1 MYHTKKDVDKHLA
14 GILEKIKDEN
24 ERKIRSYAFAKMY
37 FGVKDYESA
46 RRYLADYL
54 SVNDKHA
61 GAFKL
66 MGQIHDA
73 TGNPKQA
80 LQSFKHSLALEENQK
95 DVILKICEIYSETP
109 ADRETIK
116 YWLERA
122 EQLFPGH
129 RVVFKL
135 KEGMARAAGG
145 DAATDDIENLITT
158 ELVTRP
164 LDVKL
169 REKLLR
175 LLLNSGRV
183 LDSYKHALQAEEEP
197 QFAAEA
203 LHSVDWQRC
212 LADVFEA
219 YHDNLVGPVDEPFL
233 TKFLL
238 TLDQLAGLLFTYP
251 GSLTLSSAAQGGSFN
266 GEPAKQGERAAVED
280 ALNAINLLDRL
291 LKEAHDKKWTRGGA
305 WDFVLEHVTAQL
317 YLHVATVLL
326 KKAWKERC
334 SWPEARGWVSG
345 LLLAAYAVRPP
356 RDLFQEPWFRG
367 LDMAHKALY
376 RSILLRAHHRLSVCG
391 HLLHL
396 LCDVEDKSRWL
407 SDIKQEACTPEAR
420 RRIYR
425 NIFDGEEALSWFLH
439 DPALVNRALEFP
451 TRAAL
456 LEHDQES
463 QWLHPASLNHLAWL
477 ALHWARVQD
486 KSKEAEQHCFEVH
499 VFENLQ
505 RRTHSFNT
513 GASET
518 LSQMD
523 AVAFLEATCFCAAH
537 TLAQKGVRP
546 SQGPLG
552 SPPHVGIPL
561 CTGPQAEWWSA
572 AYRLHTSTARD
583 KMADLRRTVQ
593 RGLEVIR
600 GIGNH
605 GMDLAL
611 VAHLARTFAHK
622 SSSKRAEGLEE
633 EAGAFDDQAAR
644 YWEVLLSML
653 ERASGTVGSPSAA
666 YSRLFGAV
674 SSGVASPQEVQSLK
688 QEAKTFLAVRAM
700 NADCLNEAID
710 MLSELTTAQSAFYTA
725 LVLKKMSER
734 EFGVQGGG
742 TYQAL
747 LRREHEALELALER
761 GRRELDQGLVSAVR
775 SEMEDLQE
783 RLSLANVSNGSLGGE
798 AAEEPAS
805 WMPDASPF
813 RSAHTGLVQGA
824 ARHSSTPRTHPAVH
838 RLRDEGAHSSQS
850 EATSVESPAR
860 PEQQQPPSSVRLSPA
875 AAAAATASAAGTGG
889 GGSGS
894 SSVVAEL
901 VELQLRSL
909 SLHQELVM
917 SQLRQMQ
924 DSTQAALRE
933 LKESQRLMAA
943 DLRHQQAT
951 MEQLAAAQRELKDSQ
966 QAMSADLRQRQ
977 VTMEQ
982 LAKKVEEVAAR
993 SASASA
999 SRPQRQREE
1008 PEYVDDYSTGYEGD
1022 YDQYGD
1028 YSPLEATGA
1037 TGGSAPPLMGAPP
1050 PPQVAPPPA
1059 SLAYPP
1065 FRCTAYASYAPHL
1078 SYPLPPPPHLARHMP
1093 PPAPLPPQP
1102 FYSSQ
1107 VAAAAAAVPT
1117 PGLCLTEGQALPQ
1130 FTFDISQ
1137 PPPAVPGVSGTSS
1150 PMASGDAGRL
1160 SAFSR
1165 LGGPKPPALAPAGA
1179 AVATS
1184 VGSATPATP
1193 PKPANAPHAFQIALP
1208 PSTGAS
1214 APPGSS
1220 LGGASPAVASPFTA
1234 APPASAAAAAAPRAM
1249 TSAPQLHGL
1258 LTGTTPALASVAP
1271 EKQGTPTTASMGTRT
1286 AEASPA
1292 AVHTP
1297 SPLAP
1302 RRLQRVST
1310 GSDDYVEEVEVEGN
1324 FTPLISLPEEV
1335 AVCTGEENEK
1345 VLFEERAKLFRY
1357 VDKEWKE
1364 RGIGVVKLLENEEGK
1379 VRLLMRREQVLKV
1392 CANHRI
1398 HAGMAL
1404 TPMPKKDTAWIW
1416 DAQDF
1421 SDGEP
1426 HPEKFCIRFKTAET
1440 AAQFKDAFD
1449 QAVRKSQQAA
1459 TPTAPAPSSATVTPT
1474 STGPSVSASTFSV
1487 PKPTVAP
1494 SAFGTALATSVAPAV
1509 SFGSPLAASFVATS
1523 SPPTSL
1529 PHLPA
1534 TGFGKMFHPK
1544 PGSWQCQTCYVSN
1557 DGNKLTCAAC
1567 DTPKPGTEKPKMPS
1581 AETATSAGVVPQPV
1595 ARQGVPTSGSFGG
1608 TATSA
1613 AAVQQPAAKPTVL
1626 SSSLFGGAATAPTPV
1641 TAFPQPGVP
1650 ATSSPSVTQ
1659 VAPAASV
1666 FKFGVTMP
1674 EQRQPTPFSSG
1685 FAASTPM
1692 PGKNVFGGFTF
1703 SSPPKVVEVP
1713 RETPEP
1719 VVPAA
1724 AVKEPAKPSPFAGFS
1739 FKSPAAPQKKDEATE
1754 AATATQSFLAGARS
1768 EISKVNFAAPKF
1780 QMQATSPSVKPAP
1793 VATEAQVAPP
1803 ASKTSLPTPPAS
1815 RAAAA
1820 RSPMVQPSPPAGG
1833 RQRGD
1838 SLRSPGEIPEDF
1850 VPSAEFEPVVALPE
1864 LVEVKTGEED
1874 EEVLFC
1880 ERAKLYRFD
1889 SDSETKQWKERGI
1902 GQLKILRHRETQV
1915 CRVLM
1920 RRDQVLKLC
1929 ANHRIVPEMKLARLA
1944 SSDRTWSWFAN
1955 DYSEGKQS
1963 QEGLA
1968 VRFKTQEQAALF
1980 KEVFERCR
1988 DAAQPVAKSPSE
2000 EEEEKGEDAGQQPEA
2015 AQQPPQEQAGG
2026 AASSVPLSQLNQ
2038 FRPKPGSWN
2047 CDVCYVSNPADKMS
2061 CVACETRRPGAP
2073 AAEASLPPLKA
2084 LEKFAAPVSGG
2095 GGFPIGSA
2103 PSTAAPAKFSFGFSS
2118 LQAGLGSPAAPA
2130 EASSAPGKATGF
2142 VFGSLHTSATAAP
2155 PSTFTFGVKTEA
2167 TATTGPTTPTSS
2179 MGAFKFGSPQKYE
2192 FSFSGVRP
2200 RSPGKTP
2207 KSPCTPSDV
2216 EEEETVE
2223 SPEAD
2228 IYFQPVV
2235 PLPPKVEV
2243 RTGEEDEEVLYSH
2256 RAKLYRWM
2264 DGEWKE
2270 RGLGDIKLLRDSS
2283 AGRTRLLM
2291 RREPVLK
2298 VCLNHLLTPELQFGK
2313 KDDRTVLWSATDF
2326 SDGEPAPYQFA
2337 LRLKSAQVAEE
2348 FLAAVESAR
2357 GSAQAPPPASQASSK
2372 PAVDASTFS
2381 FRLDGATVTI
2391 PSTMATGFSLGSRFG
2406 ASRPTVVRSLFG
2418 NVSPAKDTS
2427 DSDVQIV
2434 YEAKASPEQI
2444 ARARALKL
2452 PDHFY
2457 LYETKPPC
2465 SGCRG
2470 CDDWES
2476 KKKALLAAGSSSPSG
2491 VQPASAPEAP
2501 HLAAADSTTGG
2512 KEEESTEAG
2521 TPLFGSGGEM
2531 TFADLARQQ
2540 SGAGFGLQGPSPKSG
2555 QSLFSGAGSK
2565 LFQSTVSRRKSE
2577 GEDDGAD
2584 EVVSSEDIHFE
2595 PVVPLPDL
2603 VEVRTGEEDE
2613 EQLFCHRAKLYLFDI
2628 HTKQWKERA
2637 LGEIKILKHKAR
2649 PFCFRVLMRRDQ
2661 VHKVACNHSI
2671 TEFTK
2676 PVPLS
2681 TSANTLTWKA
2691 LDFAEGKST
2700 PETFA
2705 VRFKNAEIVRKFEET
2720 FEQCRLAVVEH
2731 ESRLAASKRN
2741 GELQG
2746 QRDDGSRV
2754 AVKDEE
2760 EEDVDEDDDD
2770 EDDDDDDDDDEPG
2783 VDIMFEKRV
2792 TLAAQR
2798 TPGGAYE
2805 TLGMGSLQMVY
2816 DDSCYGAR
2824 IRVMS
2829 DDGCL
2834 LCDTLVAV
2842 QTCLRTE
2849 RLHAFWS
2856 AVDMSREPHVR
2867 RHFQATFSSP
2877 QAIAEFSRTFTE
2889 AKDFAVQSEIVE
2901 TIDEPP
2907 SRP

>member
-1 MYHTKKDVDKHLA
+1 MSLHHGHASVFKKAVVTFARVLSSLPQTA
-14 GILEKIKDEN
+14 PSVVRLL
-24 ERKIRSYAFAKMY
+24 RSQLRGCQTLHH
-37 FGVKDYESA
+37 FGL
-46 RRYLADYL
+46 R
-54 SVNDKHA
+54 
-61 GAFKL
+61 
-66 MGQIHDA
+66 
-73 TGNPKQA
+73 TQA
-80 LQSFKHSLALEENQK
+80 LCRVLPGTAALRGLTLRF
-95 DVILKICEIYSETP
+95 IGY
-109 ADRETIK
+109 
-116 YWLERA
+116 
-122 EQLFPGH
+122 
-129 RVVFKL
+129 
-135 KEGMARAAGG
+135 GMKGP
-145 DAATDDIENLITT
+145 IQVN
-158 ELVTRP
+158 
-164 LDVKL
+164 
-169 REKLLR
+169 LR
-175 LLLNSGRV
+175 LPASSPL
-183 LDSYKHALQAEEEP
+183 
-197 QFAAEA
+197 
-203 LHSVDWQRC
+203 
-212 LADVFEA
+212 
-219 YHDNLVGPVDEPFL
+219 
-233 TKFLL
+233 
-238 TLDQLAGLLFTYP
+238 P
-251 GSLTLSSAAQGGSFN
+251 GLSS
-266 GEPAKQGERAAVED
+266 
-280 ALNAINLLDRL
+280 
-291 LKEAHDKKWTRGGA
+291 
-305 WDFVLEHVTAQL
+305 
-317 YLHVATVLL
+317 
-326 KKAWKERC
+326 
-334 SWPEARGWVSG
+334 
-345 LLLAAYAVRPP
+345 
-356 RDLFQEPWFRG
+356 
-367 LDMAHKALY
+367 
-376 RSILLRAHHRLSVCG
+376 
-391 HLLHL
+391 
-396 LCDVEDKSRWL
+396 
-407 SDIKQEACTPEAR
+407 
-420 RRIYR
+420 
-425 NIFDGEEALSWFLH
+425 
-439 DPALVNRALEFP
+439 
-451 TRAAL
+451 
-456 LEHDQES
+456 
-463 QWLHPASLNHLAWL
+463 
-477 ALHWARVQD
+477 
-486 KSKEAEQHCFEVH
+486 
-499 VFENLQ
+499 
-505 RRTHSFNT
+505 
-513 GASET
+513 
-518 LSQMD
+518 
-523 AVAFLEATCFCAAH
+523 
-537 TLAQKGVRP
+537 
-546 SQGPLG
+546 
-552 SPPHVGIPL
+552 
-561 CTGPQAEWWSA
+561 
-572 AYRLHTSTARD
+572 
-583 KMADLRRTVQ
+583 
-593 RGLEVIR
+593 
-600 GIGNH
+600 
-605 GMDLAL
+605 
-611 VAHLARTFAHK
+611 
-622 SSSKRAEGLEE
+622 
-633 EAGAFDDQAAR
+633 
-644 YWEVLLSML
+644 
-653 ERASGTVGSPSAA
+653 
-666 YSRLFGAV
+666 
-674 SSGVASPQEVQSLK
+674 
-688 QEAKTFLAVRAM
+688 
-700 NADCLNEAID
+700 
-710 MLSELTTAQSAFYTA
+710 
-725 LVLKKMSER
+725 
-734 EFGVQGGG
+734 
-742 TYQAL
+742 
-747 LRREHEALELALER
+747 
-761 GRRELDQGLVSAVR
+761 
-775 SEMEDLQE
+775 
-783 RLSLANVSNGSLGGE
+783 
-798 AAEEPAS
+798 
-805 WMPDASPF
+805 
-813 RSAHTGLVQGA
+813 
-824 ARHSSTPRTHPAVH
+824 
-838 RLRDEGAHSSQS
+838 SSQ
-850 EATSVESPAR
+850 
-860 PEQQQPPSSVRLSPA
+860 PSSVRLSP

-951 MEQLAAAQRELKDSQ
+951 MEQLAVSRSLTAAEKGT
-966 QAMSADLRQRQ
+966 LR
-977 VTMEQ
+977 
-982 LAKKVEEVAAR
+982 KKVEEVAAR

-1022 YDQYGD
+1022 YDQ
-1028 YSPLEATGA
+1028 
-1037 TGGSAPPLMGAPP
+1037 
-1050 PPQVAPPPA
+1050 
-1059 SLAYPP
+1059 
-1065 FRCTAYASYAPHL
+1065 CTAYASYAPHL

-1345 VLFEERAKLFRY
+1345 VLASTWESKVLFEERAKLFRY

-1379 VRLLMRREQVLKV
+1379 VLKV

-1626 SSSLFGGAATAPTPV
+1626 SSSLFGGAATTPTPV

-1685 FAASTPM
+1685 FAASTPV

-1754 AATATQSFLAGARS
+1754 AAAATQSFLAGARS

-2130 EASSAPGKATGF
+2130 QASSAPGKATGF
-2142 VFGSLHTSATAAP
+2142 VFGSLHTSAAAAP
-2155 PSTFTFGVKTEA
+2155 PSTFTFGVAKTEA

-2179 MGAFKFGSPQKYE
+2179 TGAVITSH
-2192 FSFSGVRP
+2192 
-2200 RSPGKTP
+2200 
-2207 KSPCTPSDV
+2207 CC
-2216 EEEETVE
+2216 
-2223 SPEAD
+2223 
-2228 IYFQPVV
+2228 V
-2235 PLPPKVEV
+2235 PAISTCP
-2243 RTGEEDEEVLYSH
+2243 
-2256 RAKLYRWM
+2256 A
-2264 DGEWKE
+2264 
-2270 RGLGDIKLLRDSS
+2270 GLI
-2283 AGRTRLLM
+2283 
-2291 RREPVLK
+2291 
-2298 VCLNHLLTPELQFGK
+2298 Q
-2313 KDDRTVLWSATDF
+2313 
-2326 SDGEPAPYQFA
+2326 
-2337 LRLKSAQVAEE
+2337 
-2348 FLAAVESAR
+2348 
-2357 GSAQAPPPASQASSK
+2357 
-2372 PAVDASTFS
+2372 
-2381 FRLDGATVTI
+2381 
-2391 PSTMATGFSLGSRFG
+2391 
-2406 ASRPTVVRSLFG
+2406 
-2418 NVSPAKDTS
+2418 
-2427 DSDVQIV
+2427 
-2434 YEAKASPEQI
+2434 
-2444 ARARALKL
+2444 
-2452 PDHFY
+2452 
-2457 LYETKPPC
+2457 
-2465 SGCRG
+2465 
-2470 CDDWES
+2470 
-2476 KKKALLAAGSSSPSG
+2476 
-2491 VQPASAPEAP
+2491 
-2501 HLAAADSTTGG
+2501 
-2512 KEEESTEAG
+2512 
-2521 TPLFGSGGEM
+2521 
-2531 TFADLARQQ
+2531 
-2540 SGAGFGLQGPSPKSG
+2540 
-2555 QSLFSGAGSK
+2555 
-2565 LFQSTVSRRKSE
+2565 
-2577 GEDDGAD
+2577 
-2584 EVVSSEDIHFE
+2584 
-2595 PVVPLPDL
+2595 
-2603 VEVRTGEEDE
+2603 
-2613 EQLFCHRAKLYLFDI
+2613 
-2628 HTKQWKERA
+2628 
-2637 LGEIKILKHKAR
+2637 
-2649 PFCFRVLMRRDQ
+2649 
-2661 VHKVACNHSI
+2661 
-2671 TEFTK
+2671 
-2676 PVPLS
+2676 
-2681 TSANTLTWKA
+2681 
-2691 LDFAEGKST
+2691 
-2700 PETFA
+2700 
-2705 VRFKNAEIVRKFEET
+2705 
-2720 FEQCRLAVVEH
+2720 
-2731 ESRLAASKRN
+2731 
-2741 GELQG
+2741 
-2746 QRDDGSRV
+2746 
-2754 AVKDEE
+2754 
-2760 EEDVDEDDDD
+2760 
-2770 EDDDDDDDDDEPG
+2770 
-2783 VDIMFEKRV
+2783 
-2792 TLAAQR
+2792 
-2798 TPGGAYE
+2798 
-2805 TLGMGSLQMVY
+2805 
-2816 DDSCYGAR
+2816 
-2824 IRVMS
+2824 
-2829 DDGCL
+2829 
-2834 LCDTLVAV
+2834 
-2842 QTCLRTE
+2842 
-2849 RLHAFWS
+2849 
-2856 AVDMSREPHVR
+2856 
-2867 RHFQATFSSP
+2867 
-2877 QAIAEFSRTFTE
+2877 
-2889 AKDFAVQSEIVE
+2889 
-2901 TIDEPP
+2901 
-2907 SRP
+2907 